1 MKTLFTLVIAL
12 LSGITMAQSPYTNIQ
27 ISNQNGP
34 NEVSI
39 CINPKNIN
47 QLVGGANINSYYYST
62 NGGSNWTRGSLT
74 SSSYGVWGDP
84 CVIVDTNQHFYYFHL
99 SNPPSGGSWIDR
111 IVCQKSTNAGVNWN
125 NPGTYMGLNPPKDQD
140 KEWGIVDW
148 TGGPRGNWI
157 YVTWTEFD
165 VYGSSSGADSSRIL
179 FSRSTDGGA
188 TWLAPVRLSQRG
200 GNCVDEDYTTEGAVP
215 AVGPNGEVYVAWS
228 GPLGVNDFRIFFD
241 KSTDGGNTWLAN
253 DVIAAPQPGGW
264 DYNISGIQRC
274 NGLPIT
280 LCDISNGPYRGTIYI
295 NWTDEAGAGDHD
307 VKVCKSTNGG
317 LNWSAPIRVN
327 NDAPGKEQFFTWMTI
342 DKATGFLYCVFYDRR
357 NYTDNQTDVFLARS
371 TDGGNTWLNERISTT
386 PFTPTS
392 SVFFGDYNGITA
404 HNGRVRPIWTRLQS
418 GSLSV
423 WTALIDFPIGI
434 NPVSNEIPSSYS
446 LEQNYPNP
454 FNPTTNVKFQLP
466 NHTFVKLTVFD
477 ALGRVAAVLVN
488 EQLNP
493 GSYNYQWDATD
504 LPSGVY
510 FYTLEAGEFSG
521 TKKMIL
527 IK

>member
-1 MKTLFTLVIAL
+1 
-12 LSGITMAQSPYTNIQ
+12 
-27 ISNQNGP
+27 
-34 NEVSI
+34 
-39 CINPKNIN
+39 
-47 QLVGGANINSYYYST
+47 
-62 NGGSNWTRGSLT
+62 
-74 SSSYGVWGDP
+74 
-84 CVIVDTNQHFYYFHL
+84 
-99 SNPPSGGSWIDR
+99 
-111 IVCQKSTNAGVNWN
+111 
-125 NPGTYMGLNPPKDQD
+125 
-140 KEWGIVDW
+140 
-148 TGGPRGNWI
+148 
-157 YVTWTEFD
+157 
-165 VYGSSSGADSSRIL
+165 
-179 FSRSTDGGA
+179 
-188 TWLAPVRLSQRG
+188 VRLSKVG
-200 GNCVDEDYTTEGAVP
+200 GNCIDEDYTTEGAVP

-228 GPLGVNDFRIFFD
+228 GPLAVNDFRIFFD

-253 DVIAAPQPGGW
+253 DIIAAPQPGGW

-280 LCDISNGPYRGTIYI
+280 LCDISSGPYRGTIYI

-357 NYTDNQTDVFLARS
+357 NYTDNQTDVYMARS
-371 TDGGNTWLNERISTT
+371 TDGGSTWINERISSS
-386 PFTPTS
+386 PFIPTS

-404 HNGRVRPIWTRLQS
+404 HSGRVRPMWTRLS
-418 GSLSV
+418 GGSLSV

-434 NPVSNEIPSSYS
+434 NPLSNEIPSRYR

-454 FNPTTNVKFQLP
+454 FNPATNVKFQIP
-466 NHTFVKLTVFD
+466 NEAFVKLTVFD
-477 ALGRVAAVLVN
+477 ALGRAAAVLVN

-493 GSYNYQWDATD
+493 GSYNYEWNASD

-510 FYTLEAGEFSG
+510 FYSLIADNITID